1 MNFTPTAE
9 IPDVL
14 IIEPKIL
21 TDSRGI
27 FYESYNRELF
37 EKHHIQVPFVQDN
50 QSVSSKGTLRGLHYQ
65 AVPKAQAKLVRVI
78 RGSIWDVA
86 VDMRKGSKTFGRFAA
101 AELSA
106 ENRKMMFIPTGFAH
120 GFVAL
125 EDDTEVL
132 YKVSDFYAP
141 GLERGVR
148 WNDPELG
155 IKWPNMKFKLSQ
167 KDENNPTFAE
177 AVAAGGIS

>member
-1 MNFTPTAE
+1 MNFTPSE

-14 IIEPKIL
+14 IIEPKIY

-27 FYESYNRELF
+27 FYESYNKEIF
-37 EKHHIQVPFVQDN
+37 EKHRLSMTFVQDN
-50 QSVSSKGTLRGLHYQ
+50 QSVSAKGTLRGLHYQ
-65 AVPKAQAKLVRVI
+65 AAPKAQAKLVRVL

-86 VDMRKGSKTFGRFAA
+86 VDMRRGSKTFGKYAA

-106 ENRKMMFIPTGFAH
+106 QNRKMMLVPVGFAH

-141 GLERGVR
+141 NLERGVR

-155 IKWPNMKFKLSQ
+155 IKWPDMKFKLSQ